1 MVRYIALLRGIN
13 ISEKNKISMQKL
25 KECFEELP
33 FHEVKTYL
41 NSGNVIF
48 STSETNI
55 SGITSSI
62 ESMIKKIFDLNI
74 PVLVISQKSLQ
85 NALQKEPSWW
95 NSKNKDI
102 YDNLIFILPPVT
114 FKDVYGNLG
123 RPNDQHERIENVENF
138 IFWSFDRK
146 NYQKTYWWAKTA
158 SSIISTQL
166 TIRTANTV
174 KKIINL

>member
-1 MVRYIALLRGIN
+1 
-13 ISEKNKISMQKL
+13 
-25 KECFEELP
+25 
-33 FHEVKTYL
+33 
-41 NSGNVIF
+41 
-48 STSETNI
+48 
-55 SGITSSI
+55 
-62 ESMIKKIFDLNI
+62 MIKKIFDLNI

-102 YDNLIFILPPVT
+102 YDNLIFILPPAT
-114 FKDVYGNLG
+114 FKDVYDNLG
-123 RPNDQHERIENVENF
+123 RPNDQYERIENVENF

-158 SSIISTQL
+158 SSTISTQL